1 MFLFGRFRFWAPI
14 CFPEIISSRYDP
26 KFERLLEANW
36 RKAAQR
42 TFRIFD
48 YFTAYNTV
56 FPPNILVRKFCGK
69 AQFPHSFGG
78 LAQNYAETVP
88 LYKISIPGNSVKSR
102 YFTKFLLGS
111 FRIMVFQ
118 EIGTLKEEVQKC
130 HETVYKAKGKHLLLE
145 SLFKNV
151 TSPHE
156 RLLLLIKLQKFT
168 KGTTPPWEFFTF
180 FKLFKWYQIVQSIA
194 YDVPQWVF
202 RGLGDYIISNR
213 FVVKMYL

>member
-1 MFLFGRFRFWAPI
+1 MVWSSARRENHCIPICRFISLTFLSISVASNILSLYQLFCYFENFMFLFGRFRFWAPI

-88 LYKISIPGNSVKSR
+88 LYKTSIPGNQVKSR

-111 FRIMVFQ
+111 FRIMVYQ
-118 EIGTLKEEVQKC
+118 EIGTLKEKKRC
-130 HETVYKAKGKHLLLE
+130 
-145 SLFKNV
+145 KNV
-151 TSPHE
+151 MRQYTRQKENTCCWSPF
-156 RLLLLIKLQKFT
+156 LKMLQALMEDCYF
-168 KGTTPPWEFFTF
+168 
-180 FKLFKWYQIVQSIA
+180 
-194 YDVPQWVF
+194 
-202 RGLGDYIISNR
+202 
-213 FVVKMYL
+213 

>member
-1 MFLFGRFRFWAPI
+1 M
-14 CFPEIISSRYDP
+14 
-26 KFERLLEANW
+26 
-36 RKAAQR
+36 
-42 TFRIFD
+42 
-48 YFTAYNTV
+48 YNTV

-88 LYKISIPGNSVKSR
+88 LQ
-102 YFTKFLLGS
+102 KFHTRKLGEITVFYEVLVRVGQNNGLLGN
-111 FRIMVFQ
+111 RNIK
-118 EIGTLKEEVQKC
+118 KEEVQKC

-194 YDVPQWVF
+194 YGVPQWVF

-213 FVVKMYL
+213 FVVKMSCNHWNSKSNIDYKHNTNNSKKLIRLSSP